1 MLRRPYATVL
11 LGLCIVLRIGSLVR
25 PCLSDD
31 EATYAVVA
39 RDMLAGHALYRDV
52 VDHKPPAIYLVGELT
67 QAIGGPTGGMVLLH
81 GLLIAVVWATA
92 MLLAGLVR
100 RFEPALRAPPTTR
113 GAAPAAASTAD
124 ERGPGV
130 AALLYIVF
138 TTTLIDVDSLAANC
152 ELFMMLPLVGSMV
165 IFLGARDRLLH
176 HAAAGAL
183 IGVGMLFKYQAGIQL
198 PLLALA
204 LVIAQRRTP
213 VRALLGVVTLAA
225 GVAIPV
231 LVAITWLWSCG
242 ALHAAWFWFRFNFA
256 YINTGANDSMLPRM
270 VIRGGFVV
278 LAALPLYAMAIAA
291 VASRRYH
298 RPAFRKLM
306 LGWAAVGLAAVA
318 VGGRFFG
325 HYFHQVTPALAILAT
340 PVALELGRRQPR
352 VFMACLALPAS
363 VFFVLSLGHDRLM
376 AAAGEPDPDYP
387 AVVAW
392 LDDHA
397 PRSSNLCIWGNS
409 PNLYFDANRPLG
421 CRFVFAN
428 YLTGLSP
435 ATSTQTDPAVDSSAN
450 IVPEAWDML
459 EIDLQKRSPQFIVD
473 ASAGNVAFY
482 GKYPPSKFPRL
493 WRILQCRYEPAATVA
508 GMRIYRRLAIPRC
521 TSAALELTRLAN
533 PEGADLE
540 SDD

>member
-1 MLRRPYATVL
+1 MMRRRYAAAL

-67 QAIGGPTGGMVLLH
+67 QAIGGPVGGMVLLH
-81 GLLIAVVWATA
+81 ILLIAVVWVTA
-92 MLLAGLVR
+92 MLLARLVC
-100 RFEPALRAPPTTR
+100 RFEPSLAPPAAQ
-113 GAAPAAASTAD
+113 GAAPTAGD
-124 ERGPGV
+124 ERGPAI

-152 ELFMMLPLVGSMV
+152 ELFMMLPLVASMV
-165 IFLGARDRLLH
+165 IFLGARARLLH
-176 HAAAGAL
+176 YAAAGAL

-213 VRALLGVVTLAA
+213 VRALLGVVALAV

-231 LVAITWLWSCG
+231 LVKIAWLWSCG

-256 YINTGANDSMLPRM
+256 YINTGDNDSMLPRM
-270 VIRGGFVV
+270 LIRVGFVV
-278 LAALPLYAMAIAA
+278 LAALPRYAMAIAA
-291 VASRRYH
+291 VANRGYQ
-298 RPAFRKLM
+298 RPAFRMLM
-306 LGWAAVGLAAVA
+306 LGWAAVGLAAVT

-340 PVALELGRRQPR
+340 PVALDLARRRPR
-352 VFMACLALPAS
+352 GFVACLALPAT
-363 VFFVLSLGHDRLM
+363 VFFVLSLVHDRLM
-376 AAAGEPDPDYP
+376 AAAGEPDPDYRP
-387 AVVAW
+387 VVTW

-397 PRSSNLCIWGNS
+397 PRSNKLCIWGNS
-409 PNLYFDANRPLG
+409 PILYFDANRPLG

-459 EIDLQKRSPQFIVD
+459 ELDLLKRSPQFIVD
-473 ASAGNVAFY
+473 ASPGNVAFY

-493 WRILQCRYEPAATVA
+493 WKILQCNFEPAATVA
-508 GMRIYRRLAIPRC
+508 GMQIYRRLAIPRC
-521 TSAALELTRLAN
+521 TSAALDPTRLAN
-533 PEGADLE
+533 PGEADLE
-540 SDD
+540 ADD

>member
-1 MLRRPYATVL
+1 MMRRRYAAAL
-11 LGLCIVLRIGSLVR
+11 LGLCIVLRLGSLVR

-67 QAIGGPTGGMVLLH
+67 QAIGGPIGGMVVLH
-81 GLLIAVVWATA
+81 VLLIAVVWATA
-92 MLLAGLVR
+92 MLLAGLAR
-100 RFEPALRAPPTTR
+100 RFEPSLRAPPTAP
-113 GAAPAAASTAD
+113 GAAPIADD
-124 ERGPGV
+124 ERGPAI

-152 ELFMMLPLVGSMV
+152 ELFMMLPLVASMV
-165 IFLGARDRLLH
+165 IFLGANERLRYH
-176 HAAAGAL
+176 VAAGAL
-183 IGVGMLFKYQAGIQL
+183 IGIGMLFKYQAGIQL

-213 VRALLGVVTLAA
+213 VRAMLGVVALGV
-225 GVAIPV
+225 GVALPV
-231 LVAITWLWSCG
+231 LVTIAWLWSCG

-291 VASRRYH
+291 VASRRYR

-306 LGWAAVGLAAVA
+306 LGWAAVGLAAVT

-340 PVALELGRRQPR
+340 PVALEFGRRRPR
-352 VFMACLALPAS
+352 GFVVGLALPAT
-363 VFFVLSLGHDRLM
+363 VFFALSLVHDPLM
-376 AAAGEPDPDYP
+376 AAAGEPDPDYRT
-387 AVVAW
+387 VVSW

-397 PRSSNLCIWGNS
+397 PRTNKLCIWGNS
-409 PNLYFDANRPLG
+409 PILYFDANRPLG
-421 CRFVFAN
+421 CRFVFSN

-435 ATSTQTDPAVDSSAN
+435 ATSTQTDPEVDSSAN

-459 EIDLQKRSPQFIVD
+459 ELDLRRRSPQFIVD
-473 ASAGNVAFY
+473 GSPGNVAFY

-493 WRILQCRYEPAATVA
+493 WQILQCNYEPTATVA

-521 TSAALELTRLAN
+521 TSPALDPGRLTNLG
-533 PEGADLE
+533 EADLE
-540 SDD
+540 AAD

>member
-1 MLRRPYATVL
+1 MLRRRYAAAL
-11 LGLCIVLRIGSLVR
+11 LGLCIVLRIGSLLR

-67 QAIGGPTGGMVLLH
+67 QAIGGPIGGMVLLH
-81 GLLIAVVWATA
+81 LLLIAVVWATA

-100 RFEPALRAPPTTR
+100 RFEPSLRAPPTAP
-113 GAAPAAASTAD
+113 GAAPAADD
-124 ERGPGV
+124 ERGPAT

-152 ELFMMLPLVGSMV
+152 ELFMMLPLVASMV
-165 IFLGARDRLLH
+165 IFLGARERLLH

-183 IGVGMLFKYQAGIQL
+183 IAVGMLFKYQAGIQL

-204 LVIAQRRTP
+204 LVIAQRRAP
-213 VRALLGVVTLAA
+213 VRALRGVVALAV
-225 GVAIPV
+225 GVAIPA
-231 LVAITWLWSCG
+231 LVTIAWLRSCG

-278 LAALPLYAMAIAA
+278 LAALPLYVMAIAA
-291 VASRRYH
+291 VASRGYQ

-340 PVALELGRRQPR
+340 PVALELARRRPR
-352 VFMACLALPAS
+352 GFVVCLALPAT
-363 VFFVLSLGHDRLM
+363 VFFVLSLAHDRLM
-376 AAAGEPDPDYP
+376 AAAGEPDPDYQP
-387 AVVAW
+387 VVTW

-397 PRSSNLCIWGNS
+397 PRSGKLCIWGNS
-409 PNLYFDANRPLG
+409 PNLYFDAGRPLG

-459 EIDLQKRSPQFIVD
+459 ELDLLKRSPEFIVD
-473 ASAGNVAFY
+473 ASPGNVAFY

-493 WRILQCRYEPAATVA
+493 WKILQCHYEPAATVA

-521 TSAALELTRLAN
+521 TSAALDLTKLAN
-533 PEGADLE
+533 LGEADLE
-540 SDD
+540 ADD